1 MTEIKYEA
9 LYKEYREKVLGFLK
23 SRAVSAGEAEDIC
36 QDVFEQVF
44 KSLPRYDAERASV
57 STWIYN
63 ITRFTLIDH
72 IRTKHEGVPLP
83 ENLAEEGGAE
93 DKIIRKETLQTLTN
107 VLKTMDSE
115 ERDIIILRY
124 YKGYSLTEIAHLTG
138 ISYGMVKVKHKKA
151 LKKIGEELK

>member
-1 MTEIKYEA
+1 MTGISYET
-9 LYKEYREKVLGFLK
+9 LYKEYREKVLAYLK
-23 SRAVSAGEAEDIC
+23 NRVVSTEEAEDIC
-36 QDVFEQVF
+36 QDVFEQIL
-44 KSLPRYDAERASV
+44 KSLPRYDSEKSSV

-63 ITRFTLIDH
+63 ITRFTLIDY

-83 ENLAEEGGAE
+83 ENLAVMDGTEE
-93 DKIIRKETLQTLTN
+93 KIIRKETLENLAA
-107 VLKTMDSE
+107 VLKEMDSE